1 MWRRVYKAGGGKK
14 IEDGGEVAEEEEER
28 KLTKFMALHPPL
40 KSWGRSRMLIEPL
53 SSLVRDLSRIMKIY
67 VTRVVRSV
75 SSSQSN
81 RSLEKSKYLQ
91 KVPKGT

>member
-40 KSWGRSRMLIEPL
+40 KSWEEA
-53 SSLVRDLSRIMKIY
+53 VRY
-67 VTRVVRSV
+67 
-75 SSSQSN
+75 SN
-81 RSLEKSKYLQ
+81 HYLH
-91 KVPKGT
+91 